1 MKTMKYCYWQISATN
16 HLHIISEIF
25 IAQCFRAT
33 NSSIMRRCHT
43 LRKKPAEYL
52 WPLRFWIMKEEFTK
66 FSNRSWPVL
75 HQLCDNLVAKC
86 SILSMRKALSLGKR
100 RRCCTHEYYL

>member
-33 NSSIMRRCHT
+33 NSSIMRRSHT
-43 LRKKPAEYL
+43 LCKEPAEYF
-52 WPLRFWIMKEEFTK
+52 WALRFGAAKEKPTK
-66 FSNRSWPVL
+66 FSDRSWPVL
-75 HQLCDNLVAKC
+75 HQFCDNLVAKF
-86 SILSMRKALSLGKR
+86 SILSIRKALSFPKR
-100 RRCCTHEYYL
+100 RSCCTYK